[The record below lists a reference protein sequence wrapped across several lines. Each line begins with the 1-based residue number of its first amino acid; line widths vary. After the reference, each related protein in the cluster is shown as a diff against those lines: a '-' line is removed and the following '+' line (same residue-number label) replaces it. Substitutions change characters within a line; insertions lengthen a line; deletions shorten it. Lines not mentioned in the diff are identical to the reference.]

1 MLAVGFSST
10 NAIPV
15 DVGLAG
21 ERDGEEA
28 NDVEEIDDD
37 CDIGDDETEV
47 GDAKDANGDEDGV
60 ENSPGRRWG
69 VVGGSQ

>member
-1 MLAVGFSST
+1 MRDSDVFAVGFSST

-37 CDIGDDETEV
+37 DDARFE
-47 GDAKDANGDEDGV
+47 
-60 ENSPGRRWG
+60 
-69 VVGGSQ
+69 